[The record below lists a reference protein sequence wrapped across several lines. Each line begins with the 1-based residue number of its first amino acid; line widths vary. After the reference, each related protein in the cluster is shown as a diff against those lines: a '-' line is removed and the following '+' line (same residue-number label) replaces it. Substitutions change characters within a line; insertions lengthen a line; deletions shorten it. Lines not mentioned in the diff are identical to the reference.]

1 MTASSPQPTPADP
14 LQPVL
19 KDAEA
24 ELHRRLRAACEA
36 EANAVSTD
44 SAHEIRHLEDAI
56 FAAAAAA
63 QKSMKLRRQMER
75 RASSEPQAPIRIDD
89 VADRQES
96 AEDYESQEPAPLFDE
111 AGEKTDMSVR
121 EFSDDAGRMWRAWPV
136 IPGQNRTSAK
146 RRSFLGDFQD
156 GWVCFEGVDI
166 AARRRLPYR
175 PPNWA
180 SMTDQELRRLL
191 AEAIDARERAPER
204 PTPRSD

>member
-1 MTASSPQPTPADP
+1 MTASSPQPTPTDP
-14 LQPVL
+14 LQHVL
-19 KDAEA
+19 HDAEA
-24 ELHRRLRAACEA
+24 ELHRRLREACEA
-36 EANAVSTD
+36 ESNGVSTD
-44 SAHEIRHLEDAI
+44 SAHGIRHLEDSL

-63 QKSMKLRRQMER
+63 QKTMKLRRQIER
-75 RASSEPQAPIRIDD
+75 RASSEPRAPIRIDD

-96 AEDYESQEPAPLFDE
+96 AENYESQEPTALFDE

-121 EFSDDAGRMWRAWPV
+121 EFTDDAGRMWRAWPV
-136 IPGQNRTSAK
+136 IPASAK

-156 GWVCFEGVDI
+156 GWVCFERVDI

-175 PPNWA
+175 PPDWA

-191 AEAIDARERAPER
+191 AEAIDAPARVAEP